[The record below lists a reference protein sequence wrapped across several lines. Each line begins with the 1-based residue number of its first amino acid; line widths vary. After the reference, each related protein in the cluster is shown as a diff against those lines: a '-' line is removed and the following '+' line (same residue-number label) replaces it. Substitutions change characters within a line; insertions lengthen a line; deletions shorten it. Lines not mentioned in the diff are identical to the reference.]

1 MTAFKLAGIALLAVS
16 AAVVLR
22 AYRPEMALQL
32 SVAACLFLLAYA
44 LSDIAAIRAAVDGVA
59 GRFGLGAEQLKLVF
73 KVIGI
78 SYVVQFA
85 AEACRDAGESAIA
98 SKVELAGRVLIV
110 AAALPALLAVLS
122 LLSGLLQQTP

>member
-1 MTAFKLAGIALLAVS
+1 MTVFKLVGIALLAVS

-22 AYRPEMALQL
+22 AYRPELALQL
-32 SVAACLFLLAYA
+32 SIVACLFILAYA
-44 LSDIAAIRAAVDGVA
+44 LSDIGAIRQAVDGVA
-59 GRFGLGAEQLKLVF
+59 ARFGLGADQLKLVF

-78 SYVVQFA
+78 AYVVQFA

-110 AAALPALLAVLS
+110 AAALPALMAVLS
-122 LLSGLLQQTP
+122 LLSGLLQKP

>member
-59 GRFGLGAEQLKLVF
+59 GRFGLGAAQLKLVF

-122 LLSGLLQQTP
+122 LLSGLLQQAP

>member
-122 LLSGLLQQTP
+122 LLSGLLQQAP

>member
-1 MTAFKLAGIALLAVS
+1 MTAFKLVGIALLAVS

-32 SVAACLFLLAYA
+32 SVAACLFIFAYA
-44 LSDIAAIRAAVDGVA
+44 LSDIAALRLAVDGVA
-59 GRFGLGAEQLKLVF
+59 QRFGLGADQLKLIF
-73 KVIGI
+73 KVLGI

-110 AAALPALLAVLS
+110 AAALPALMAVLS
-122 LLSGLLQQTP
+122 LLSGLLQAP

>member
-1 MTAFKLAGIALLAVS
+1 MTAFKLVGIALLAVS

-32 SVAACLFLLAYA
+32 SVAACLFILAYA
-44 LSDIAAIRAAVDGVA
+44 LSDIAALRLAVDGVA
-59 GRFGLGAEQLKLVF
+59 QRFGLGADQLKLVF
-73 KVIGI
+73 KVLGI

-110 AAALPALLAVLS
+110 AAALPALMAVLS
-122 LLSGLLQQTP
+122 LLSGLLQAP

>member
-1 MTAFKLAGIALLAVS
+1 MTAFKLAGIAFLVVS

-32 SVAACLFLLAYA
+32 SVAASLFILAYA

-59 GRFGLGAEQLKLVF
+59 GNFGLGAEQLKLVF

-110 AAALPALLAVLS
+110 AAALPALLAILG
-122 LLSGLLQQTP
+122 LLSGLLQAS

>member
-59 GRFGLGAEQLKLVF
+59 GRFGLGAEPLKLVF

>member
-32 SVAACLFLLAYA
+32 SLAACLFLLAYA

-122 LLSGLLQQTP
+122 LLSGLLQQAP

>member
-32 SVAACLFLLAYA
+32 SVAACLFILAYA
-44 LSDIAAIRAAVDGVA
+44 LSDIAAVREAVDGLAA
-59 GRFGLGAEQLKLVF
+59 GFGLGAEQMKLVF

-85 AEACRDAGESAIA
+85 AEACKDAGESAIA
-98 SKVELAGRVLIV
+98 SKVELAGRVMIV
-110 AAALPALLAVLS
+110 AAALPALLAVLG
-122 LLSGLLQQTP
+122 LLRGLLQTP

>member
-16 AAVVLR
+16 AAAVLR

-32 SVAACLFLLAYA
+32 TVAACLFLLAYA

-122 LLSGLLQQTP
+122 LLSGLLQQAP